1 MSNKILA
8 ITMNPSVDI
17 SYPIEHLKID
27 TVNRVSNVTKTAGG
41 KGLNVARVI
50 HQLDEPVS
58 TSGVLGGTIG
68 TFISQQL
75 NTVGLQEQFLHIPQ
89 ESRNCIAILHDNGQ
103 QTEVL
108 EGGPVLTAE
117 QQTEFMQHFTSLLD
131 EVSLVTISGSLP
143 QGFTTDLYAQMIAAA
158 AKKDVK
164 VILDSSGDSL
174 VAGISGEAKPLL
186 IKPNQEEIAQLAGRE
201 LTDLADL
208 QDVLLNEDVFN
219 GLDWIVVSLGKDGA
233 LAKVGQ
239 EIYRVAIPKIKVV
252 NPVGSGDST
261 VAGLAVGINRHESIP
276 DVLKTAMTTGMLNTM
291 EKETGHIDPELFDEY
306 FAKVSVEK
314 LN

>member
-17 SYPIEHLKID
+17 SYPLDHLKID
-27 TVNRVSNVTKTAGG
+27 TVNRVSSVTKTAGG

-50 HQLDEPVS
+50 HQLNEPVS

-68 TFISQQL
+68 DYISKQL
-75 NTVGLQEQFLHIPQ
+75 NEVGLQEEFLHIPQ
-89 ESRNCIAILHDNGQ
+89 ESRNCIAILHDDGQ

-108 EGGPVLTAE
+108 EAGPTLTAQ
-117 QQTEFMQHFTSLLD
+117 QQTEFMQHFADLLNK
-131 EVSLVTISGSLP
+131 VSLVTISGSLP
-143 QGFTTDLYAQMIAAA
+143 QGFTTDLYAQMIEAA
-158 AKKDVK
+158 AKQNVK

-174 VAGISGEAKPLL
+174 LSGISGKNKPLL
-186 IKPNQEEIAQLAGRE
+186 IKPNQEEIAQLVGRKLAGLSDLQTALLTE
-201 LTDLADL
+201 DIFTDLGW
-208 QDVLLNEDVFN
+208 V
-219 GLDWIVVSLGKDGA
+219 VVSLGKDGA

-239 EIYRVAIPKIKVV
+239 EIYRVSIPKINAV

-261 VAGLAVGINRHESIP
+261 VAGLAVGINRKESIP

-291 EKETGHIDPELFDEY
+291 EKETGHIDPALFDEY